1 MTGSPRKDRAAV
13 TGPRALVAVVVVA
26 LAGGA
31 IGIGLGL
38 RGHTSPIVGA
48 AKTAAA
54 ASEPA
59 GSTSIPVPT
68 KPPVVAVPIPTPW
81 QAPSAIAYVGPG
93 SVSFPTASD
102 GWVLGDACDAQQ
114 DCETG
119 VARTTDGGASWAMVA
134 SPAAPDPTNSEL
146 YLAAASSEDAWVWG
160 TGTDG
165 DAVFGATHDGGESW
179 QPADVGGEVVDL
191 AIAGGTAWAV
201 TGCAEGA
208 TTACPEAVLSSPVGG
223 GPWTDLAPLPAS
235 VQGEPISNSA
245 LGGPELVR
253 WGSSAWQLNDNESE
267 PTLVRTEDQAQ
278 SWVSM
283 TVPCT
288 VGATMSLAASSTED
302 LMLSCADIG
311 GPSSAPQEVWT
322 SDDGGA
328 QWLLRSRA
336 DYSGFS
342 PPATNVGS
350 LDNGGGPIGLA
361 VLSGSRAWMINYLGP
376 PLITDDGGVTWTQA
390 SLPEEL
396 TTVWQGGGEVDVA
409 FADSTHGWVFGSAGL
424 WATTDGGADWQYQPI
439 IGPVPAWSPST

>member
-1 MTGSPRKDRAAV
+1 VTGSPRKDRSAV

-68 KPPVVAVPIPTPW
+68 KPPVVAVPTPTPW

-119 VARTTDGGASWAMVA
+119 VARTTDGGASWAMAA

-165 DAVFGATHDGGESW
+165 DAVFVATHDGGESW
-179 QPADVGGEVVDL
+179 QPADISGEVVDV
-191 AIAGGTAWAV
+191 AIAGGSAWAL
-201 TGCAEGA
+201 TGCSLEVV
-208 TTACPEAVLSSPVGG
+208 TTCTHAVLSSPVGG
-223 GPWTDLAPLPAS
+223 GPWTSLAPLPEA
-235 VQGEPISNSA
+235 VQGVVISNTT
-245 LGGPELVR
+245 LGDPELVR
-253 WGSSAWQLNDNESE
+253 SDGSAWLLNDNESH
-267 PTLVRTEDQAQ
+267 PGLVSTDDGGQ
-278 SWVSM
+278 SWTSLSLPP
-283 TVPCT
+283 PCT
-288 VGATMSLAASSTED
+288 LYPTMSLAASSGDD
-302 LMLSCADIG
+302 LMLACVGMG
-311 GPSSAPQEVWT
+311 GWPAPQEVWT

-328 QWLLRSRA
+328 QWLL
-336 DYSGFS
+336 
-342 PPATNVGS
+342 
-350 LDNGGGPIGLA
+350 
-361 VLSGSRAWMINYLGP
+361 
-376 PLITDDGGVTWTQA
+376 
-390 SLPEEL
+390 
-396 TTVWQGGGEVDVA
+396 
-409 FADSTHGWVFGSAGL
+409 
-424 WATTDGGADWQYQPI
+424 
-439 IGPVPAWSPST
+439 